1 MKMREVG
8 IMGDRIGEES
18 GKVIGTRIL
27 PSEGGRPAKM
37 EVTIQTQA
45 TYLGHKGTDVGTYV
59 AYERIPGQ
67 IYGEGQGVFR
77 TDEGEGVTWNGMGV
91 GTPTGEGMG
100 MKWSAA
106 VTYQTNS
113 KKLARLNGIVGMV
126 EHETDA
132 QGNAKVTAWEWKSG
146 K

>member
-1 MKMREVG
+1 M
-8 IMGDRIGEES
+8 MGDKIGEES

-27 PSEGGRPAKM
+27 PGEGGRFVKM
-37 EVTIQTQA
+37 EITIQAQG
-45 TYLGHKGTDVGTYV
+45 TYLGQKGTDIGTYV

-67 IYGEGQGVFR
+67 VYGEGQGIFM
-77 TDEGEGVTWNGMGV
+77 TDGGEGVIWNGLGV
-91 GTPTGEGMG
+91 GAPTGQGMG

-132 QGNAKVTAWEWKSG
+132 QGNAKVRAWEWKAS

>member
-1 MKMREVG
+1 MVG
-8 IMGDRIGEES
+8 DKIGEAS

-27 PSEGGRPAKM
+27 PGEGGRYVKM
-37 EVTIQTQA
+37 EITFQTQA
-45 TYLGHKGTDVGTYV
+45 TYLGQKGTDMGTYV

-67 IYGEGQGVFR
+67 VYGEGQGIFM
-77 TDEGEGVTWNGMGV
+77 TEDGEGVIWSGMGV
-91 GTPTGEGMG
+91 GTPTGKGMG

-106 VTYQTNS
+106 ATYQTNS
-113 KKLARLNGIVGMV
+113 KKLARLNGVVGMV

-132 QGNAKVTAWEWKSG
+132 RGNAKVRVWEWKAG

>member
-1 MKMREVG
+1 MVG
-8 IMGDRIGEES
+8 DKIGEES

-27 PSEGGRPAKM
+27 PGEGGRYVKM
-37 EVTIQTQA
+37 EITIQTQG
-45 TYLGHKGTDVGTYV
+45 TYLGQKGTDMGTYV

-67 IYGEGQGVFR
+67 VYGEGQGIFM
-77 TDEGEGVTWNGMGV
+77 TEDGEGVIWNGMGV

-100 MKWSAA
+100 MKWLAA
-106 VTYQTNS
+106 CTYQTTS
-113 KKLARLNGIVGMV
+113 KKLARRNGIVGMV

-132 QGNAKVTAWEWKSG
+132 RGNAKVRVWEWKAA

>member
-1 MKMREVG
+1 MVG
-8 IMGDRIGEES
+8 DKIGEAS
-18 GKVIGTRIL
+18 GKVIGTRVL
-27 PSEGGRPAKM
+27 PGEGGRFIRM

-45 TYLGHKGTDVGTYV
+45 TYFGRKGTDMGTYV

-67 IYGEGQGVFR
+67 IYGEGQGIFM
-77 TDEGEGVTWNGMGV
+77 TDDGEGVIWNGIGV

-106 VTYQTNS
+106 CTYQTTS

-132 QGNAKVTAWEWKSG
+132 QGNAKIRAWEWKAA

>member
-1 MKMREVG
+1 M
-8 IMGDRIGEES
+8 MGDKIGEES

-27 PSEGGRPAKM
+27 PGGDGKYVKM
-37 EVTIQTQA
+37 EVTIQMQG
-45 TYLGHKGTDVGTYV
+45 TYFGRNGTDMGTYV

-67 IYGEGQGVFR
+67 VYGEGQGIFM
-77 TDEGEGVTWNGMGV
+77 TEDGEGVIWNGMGV
-91 GTPTGEGMG
+91 GTPTGKGMG

-106 VTYQTNS
+106 VTYQTTS

-132 QGNAKVTAWEWKSG
+132 QGNAKVRAWEWKAA